1 MEEKNE
7 EEEEAVE
14 EKEEGRRGNSEVQE
28 EEERRKHTQGRRHTM
43 GAESV
48 GSSTPACTVKRAHA
62 LCVYKEEDSRS
73 LDGFD
78 IFFFNYAD
86 QTGLPKMGLLHDS
99 V

>member
-1 MEEKNE
+1 MEEKDE

-14 EKEEGRRGNSEVQE
+14 EKEEGRRGNSEVEE

-43 GAESV
+43 GGESV
-48 GSSTPACTVKRAHA
+48 GSSTPACTVKRARA

-78 IFFFNYAD
+78 IFFFN
-86 QTGLPKMGLLHDS
+86 
-99 V
+99 